1 MLVTYIIY
9 NYIQYIV
16 YAHICRSRS
25 ALIVDLHMRKL
36 VPAVP
41 LITLRSKHAITCN
54 NIAQRQPAV
63 ALDRNFRRFHWPIYH
78 CPGLCI
84 AMIAV
89 PWWYSTHA
97 NAQMNGMNAYHQ
109 MTSTHLNTSVPW
121 RFRVRVEQ
129 MLRYPGHV
137 MMARGTWSWDHLL
150 NGWPGIRVEAQ
161 AAWNM
166 RNIAQLKDTDWA

>member
-54 NIAQRQPAV
+54 NIVQTQATSSSSRPK
-63 ALDRNFRRFHWPIYH
+63 LSSLPLTNLSLSWPVH
-78 CPGLCI
+78 CDDSSTL
-84 AMIAV
+84 MIQY
-89 PWWYSTHA
+89 PRKCT
-97 NAQMNGMNAYHQ
+97 NERDERLPPND
-109 MTSTHLNTSVPW
+109 LNTSQHLSSLAVQSAG
-121 RFRVRVEQ
+121 RANASISRTC
-129 MLRYPGHV
+129 HD
-137 MMARGTWSWDHLL
+137 GTWHLEL
-150 NGWPGIRVEAQ
+150 RSSS
-161 AAWNM
+161 
-166 RNIAQLKDTDWA
+166 